1 MRSMVLSM
9 IGAATATL
17 LAAGC
22 ASPPA
27 GDRLAN
33 IGSDPDLWLKVSS
46 FYDGRGQEG
55 GFNCP
60 GVRMDGVTRSE
71 VLSRAAGR
79 AEVKVTY
86 YHKVDDAPPFEL
98 GGARCN
104 GFDTRTFT
112 FAEAP
117 GGRYD
122 VISMTGEQVN

>member
-1 MRSMVLSM
+1 MRSMVL
-9 IGAATATL
+9 AAMAAVLT
-17 LAAGC
+17 AGC
-22 ASPPA
+22 ASPPQ

-33 IGSDPDLWLKVSS
+33 IGGDRDLWFQVSS
-46 FYDGRGQEG
+46 FYNRRAQEG

-71 VLSRAAGR
+71 VVSRAAGR

-86 YHKVDDAPPFEL
+86 YHKIDDTPPFEL

-112 FAEAP
+112 FAEVP